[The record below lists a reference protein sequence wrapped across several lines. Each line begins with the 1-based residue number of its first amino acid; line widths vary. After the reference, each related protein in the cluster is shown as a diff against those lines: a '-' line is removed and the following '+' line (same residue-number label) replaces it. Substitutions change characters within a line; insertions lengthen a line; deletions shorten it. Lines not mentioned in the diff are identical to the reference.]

1 MVTNPSVCP
10 FGGSGAVCSISVHVL
25 FEYCHTHYL
34 SLESEK
40 RKKERTLLTAAGDQE
55 TGSVDVLRTRR
66 HRFFMAGLK
75 HSVICQ
81 DQNSSIELY
90 FSWP

>member
-40 RKKERTLLTAAGDQE
+40 RKKERTLLTAAG
-55 TGSVDVLRTRR
+55 GSRDRECRCIENKKTSVLY
-66 HRFFMAGLK
+66 GW
-75 HSVICQ
+75 
-81 DQNSSIELY
+81 IEAFGYLPR
-90 FSWP
+90 SEL